1 MKKTRHRRNING
13 WLKAV
18 SQLRWPGKDRD
29 VWFFLRKN
37 HDKVSCFGPHQ
48 LRNCLAGVLLCAG
61 LTGCT
66 VGPKYHPPAMPAPPA
81 FKEAPPA
88 TPPADTTTSQNN
100 PDNGNWTVA
109 QPADAKIRGDWWAIF
124 NDPEL
129 NDLESQ
135 LNIDNQNIKQFFENF
150 MESRAL
156 VREARAQYFPTVSI
170 GPSYNR
176 QRSSANLGPTSTT
189 ANPGKTSQIYSL
201 PLDVS
206 WTPDLFGR
214 IRLQVRNAQYTAQVS
229 AADLENE
236 RLVEQAD
243 LAEFFFEI
251 RGQDALIQI
260 LTQTVAAD
268 QKALDYNQ
276 AQYDT
281 GVGDQL
287 SVVEARATLQSA
299 QSSLTNLGIL
309 RAQYEHAIAVLIGKP
324 ASGFS
329 LPPRP
334 ILTAPPPVPV
344 GMPSLL
350 LQRRPDV
357 AAAERTMAAAN
368 AELGVAYTAFF
379 PTLTLSA
386 SGGFDSYLFKH
397 LADWPSRFWSVGPSF
412 SEPIFNAALKP
423 ELHQFVAV
431 YNADVASYRQTVLT
445 AFQQVEDFL
454 SQTRI
459 LSQQIQQQR
468 GAVASSQ
475 TALDLEMGRY
485 QTGIDPY
492 LDVVTLQ
499 NTVLTNQQQ
508 LASLQIEQMTGA
520 VQLVQALG
528 GGWDASQ
535 LPTPKQVTAEPS
547 KAETRIQQ

>member
-1 MKKTRHRRNING
+1 M
-13 WLKAV
+13 
-18 SQLRWPGKDRD
+18 
-29 VWFFLRKN
+29 
-37 HDKVSCFGPHQ
+37 
-48 LRNCLAGVLLCAG
+48 
-61 LTGCT
+61 TGCHI
-66 VGPKYHPPAMPAPPA
+66 GPAYHPPVIQPPPA

-88 TPPADTTTSQNN
+88 GPTANPPQGT
-100 PDNGNWTVA
+100 NGNGTQENGTWTVA
-109 QPADAKIRGDWWAIF
+109 QPADQKIRGDWWAIF
-124 NDPEL
+124 NEPEL
-129 NDLESQ
+129 NDLEAQ
-135 LNIDNQNIKQFFENF
+135 LNINNENLKLYFENF
-150 MESRAL
+150 MEARAL
-156 VREARAQYFPTVSI
+156 VREARAQYFPTVSF

-176 QRSSANLGPTSTT
+176 ARSSGNLGNKASV
-189 ANPGKTSQIYSL
+189 ANPGTESQIYSL

-214 IRLQVRNAQYTAQVS
+214 IRNEVRNAQYNAQAS

-243 LAEFFFEI
+243 LAEYFFEI
-251 RGQDALIQI
+251 RGQDALINI
-260 LTQTVAAD
+260 YTATVAAD
-268 QKALDYNQ
+268 QKSLDYNQ

-281 GVGDQL
+281 GIGDQI
-287 SVVEARATLQSA
+287 SVVEARNTLQSA
-299 QSSLTNLGIL
+299 QAALTNLGIL

-329 LPPRP
+329 LPARP
-334 ILTAPPPVPV
+334 ILTAPPPVPI

-379 PTLTLSA
+379 PSLTLSA
-386 SGGFDSYLFKH
+386 DGGFDSSLFKH
-397 LADWPSRFWSVGPSF
+397 ILDWPSRFWSVGPSF
-412 SEPIFNAALKP
+412 SQPIFNAALSA
-423 ELHQFVAV
+423 ELHQYVAI

-445 AFQQVEDFL
+445 AFQQVEDYL
-454 SQTRI
+454 AQTRI
-459 LSQQIQQQR
+459 LSRQIEQQR
-468 GAVASSQ
+468 GAVASAQ

-499 NTVLTNQQQ
+499 NTVLGNQQS

-520 VQLVQALG
+520 IQLVEALG
-528 GGWDASQ
+528 GGWDTSQ
-535 LPTPKQVTAEPS
+535 LPTPAQVTAAPS
-547 KAETRIQQ
+547 KADTKIQQ

>member
-1 MKKTRHRRNING
+1 MEKTTGTNRRNQLG
-13 WLKAV
+13 WL
-18 SQLRWPGKDRD
+18 S
-29 VWFFLRKN
+29 
-37 HDKVSCFGPHQ
+37 
-48 LRNCLAGVLLCAG
+48 GVLLCG
-61 LTGCT
+61 IVTGCT
-66 VGPKYHPPAMPAPPA
+66 VGPKYHPPVIQPPPA

-88 TPPADTTTSQNN
+88 SPPAASSPS

-129 NDLESQ
+129 NDLEGQ
-135 LNIDNQNIKQFFENF
+135 VNIDNQNIKEYFQNF
-150 MESRAL
+150 MEARAL

-170 GPSYNR
+170 GPSYSR
-176 QRSSANLGPTSTT
+176 SRSSGNLSNTST
-189 ANPGKTSQIYSL
+189 ANNGKESQIYTL

-214 IRLQVRNAQYTAQVS
+214 IRNEVREAQYSAQVS

-236 RLVEQAD
+236 RLTEQAD
-243 LAEFFFEI
+243 LAEYFFEI
-251 RGQDALIQI
+251 RGQDALIRI
-260 LTQTVAAD
+260 YTETVAAD
-268 QKALDYNQ
+268 QKSLDFTQ

-281 GVGDQL
+281 GVGDKI
-287 SVVEARATLQSA
+287 SAVEALATLQQA
-299 QSSLTNLGIL
+299 QAAMTNLGIL

-329 LPPRP
+329 LPTRP
-334 ILTAPPPVPV
+334 ITTAPPPIPI

-379 PTLTLSA
+379 PSLTLSA
-386 SGGFDSYLFKH
+386 DGGFESSLFKH
-397 LADWPSRFWSVGPSF
+397 LFDWPSRFWSVGPTF
-412 SEPIFNAALKP
+412 SQPIYNAALSA
-423 ELHQFVAV
+423 ELHQYVAI
-431 YNADVASYRQTVLT
+431 YNSDVASYRQTVLT
-445 AFQQVEDFL
+445 AFQQVEDYL
-454 SQTRI
+454 AQTRI
-459 LSQQIQQQR
+459 LSQQIQQER

-475 TALDLEMGRY
+475 TALNLEMGRY
-485 QTGIDPY
+485 ETGIDPY

-499 NTVLTNQQQ
+499 NTVLSNQQT

-520 VQLVQALG
+520 VELVEALG
-528 GGWDASQ
+528 GGWDTSQ
-535 LPTPKQVTAEPS
+535 LPTPAQVTASPS
-547 KAETRIQQ
+547 KADSTLQQ

>member
-1 MKKTRHRRNING
+1 MKETTAMRRQHRLG
-13 WLKAV
+13 WIT
-18 SQLRWPGKDRD
+18 GM
-29 VWFFLRKN
+29 
-37 HDKVSCFGPHQ
+37 
-48 LRNCLAGVLLCAG
+48 LLCAG
-61 LTGCT
+61 VTGCHI
-66 VGPKYHPPAMPAPPA
+66 GPAYHPPAIQPPPA

-88 TPPADTTTSQNN
+88 APPAATPPADTSQPQNSA
-100 PDNGNWTVA
+100 DNGNWTVA

-124 NDPEL
+124 NDSEL
-129 NDLESQ
+129 NDLENQ
-135 LNIDNQNIKQFFENF
+135 LNIDNQNIKQFFENY

-156 VREARAQYFPTVSI
+156 VREARAQYFPTVSV

-189 ANPGKTSQIYSL
+189 ANPGKTSQIYAL

-214 IRLQVRNAQYTAQVS
+214 IRQQVRNAQYTAQVS

-236 RLVEQAD
+236 KLLEQAD

-260 LTQTVAAD
+260 FTQTVAAD

-281 GVGDQL
+281 GVGDQI
-287 SVVEARATLQSA
+287 SVVEARSTLQAA

-309 RAQYEHAIAVLIGKP
+309 RAQYEHAIAVLLGKA

-329 LPPRP
+329 LPMRP
-334 ILTAPPPVPV
+334 ILTAPPPVPI

-386 SGGFDSYLFKH
+386 SGGFESYLFKH

-412 SEPIFNAALKP
+412 SQPIFNAALKP
-423 ELHQFVAV
+423 ELHQFIAV

-468 GAVASSQ
+468 DAVASSQ
-475 TALDLEMGRY
+475 AALDLEMGRY

-492 LDVVTLQ
+492 LNVVQLQTTL
-499 NTVLTNQQQ
+499 LTNQQS

-520 VQLVQALG
+520 VELVQALG

-535 LPTPKQVTAEPS
+535 LPTPAQVTASPS
-547 KAETRIQQ
+547 KAETKIQQ

>member
-1 MKKTRHRRNING
+1 MKKTTHRRIQLG
-13 WLKAV
+13 WLT
-18 SQLRWPGKDRD
+18 P
-29 VWFFLRKN
+29 
-37 HDKVSCFGPHQ
+37 
-48 LRNCLAGVLLCAG
+48 VLLCAG
-61 LTGCT
+61 VTGCH
-66 VGPKYHPPAMPAPPA
+66 VGPAYHPPVIQPPPA

-88 TPPADTTTSQNN
+88 TPPADTTQSQNN
-100 PDNGNWTVA
+100 ADNGNWTVA
-109 QPADAKIRGDWWAIF
+109 QPADAKIRGDWWGIF

-135 LNIDNQNIKQFFENF
+135 LNIDNQNLKLYFENF
-150 MESRAL
+150 MEARAL
-156 VREARAQYFPTVSI
+156 VREARAQYFPTVSF

-176 QRSSANLGPTSTT
+176 QRSSGNLGNT
-189 ANPGKTSQIYSL
+189 ASVAHPGTQSQIYSL
-201 PLDVS
+201 PVDVS

-214 IRLQVRNAQYTAQVS
+214 IRNEVRNAQYNAQAS

-236 RLVEQAD
+236 RLLEQAD

-251 RGQDALIQI
+251 RGQDALIGI
-260 LTQTVAAD
+260 YTQTVAAD

-287 SVVEARATLQSA
+287 SVVEARATLQAA

-334 ILTAPPPVPV
+334 ILTAPPPLPI

-379 PTLTLSA
+379 PTLTLSLD
-386 SGGFDSYLFKH
+386 GGFESSLFKH
-397 LADWPSRFWSVGPSF
+397 ILDWPSRFWSVGPSF
-412 SEPIFNAALKP
+412 SQPIYNAALSA
-423 ELHQFVAV
+423 ELHQYVAT
-431 YNADVASYRQTVLT
+431 YNADVASYRQTVFT
-445 AFQQVEDFL
+445 AFQQVEDYL
-454 SQTRI
+454 AQVRI

-492 LDVVTLQ
+492 IDVVTLQ

-520 VQLVQALG
+520 VELVQALG
-528 GGWDASQ
+528 GGWDTSQ
-535 LPTPKQVTAEPS
+535 LPTPQQVTAAPS
-547 KAETRIQQ
+547 KADTKIQQ